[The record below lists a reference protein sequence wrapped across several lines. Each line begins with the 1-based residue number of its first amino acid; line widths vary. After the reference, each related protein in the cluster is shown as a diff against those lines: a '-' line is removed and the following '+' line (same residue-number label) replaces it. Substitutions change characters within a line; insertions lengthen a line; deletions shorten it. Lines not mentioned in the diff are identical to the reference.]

1 MCAGVE
7 LYSNLL
13 CLKACKTLLACYW
26 NLGGSNFQPT
36 IFYSWL
42 LRVDPSAL
50 PDSGQQNREWTADTP
65 MEIAVQRNLPD
76 MFKILAEFTEIP
88 DKVKLL
94 QLSKMMQSS
103 SDNVENSKEEFQS
116 ILSTLPA
123 DLVSLFLALPGL
135 LAFFRFW
142 AFIAIEFDW
151 CWLVIIDA
159 AWCWFLGEHHICM
172 VWTPGGRG
180 CL

>member
-1 MCAGVE
+1 
-7 LYSNLL
+7 
-13 CLKACKTLLACYW
+13 
-26 NLGGSNFQPT
+26 
-36 IFYSWL
+36 
-42 LRVDPSAL
+42 
-50 PDSGQQNREWTADTP
+50 
-65 MEIAVQRNLPD
+65 MEIAVERNLPD

-135 LAFFRFW
+135 LAFFRF
-142 AFIAIEFDW
+142 
-151 CWLVIIDA
+151 
-159 AWCWFLGEHHICM
+159 
-172 VWTPGGRG
+172 
-180 CL
+180 

>member
-50 PDSGQQNREWTADTP
+50 PDSGQQSREWTADTP
-65 MEIAVQRNLPD
+65 MEIAVERNLPD

-123 DLVSLFLALPGL
+123 DLVSLFFSSARTSCLFQILSIHSHCIWLMLIGYN
-135 LAFFRFW
+135 
-142 AFIAIEFDW
+142 W
-151 CWLVIIDA
+151 CWLMLIFRWAPHMYGMDP
-159 AWCWFLGEHHICM
+159 WW
-172 VWTPGGRG
+172 
-180 CL
+180 